1 MSDDETFGPLLH
13 GTARAW
19 RLKLD
24 ERLKPM
30 GLSQAKWRTLLH
42 LSVAPGPLTQA
53 EIAALLGIEEPTLV
67 TLLHRLESDR
77 WVARKNSSQ
86 DRRCKTVH
94 LAPRAQR
101 VIEQINTARSNFDTN
116 YSTIFRRPNFAPAS
130 ACWILSD
137 KKRKRGMEMKNE
149 PPFDG
154 FEVERTAKTKMG
166 ARLESGNGAATEL
179 QEPRRV
185 KTSRVSK
192 QRIPNWGYFLFVLLA
207 AFAVARTLQRGVQT
221 AKTAQPP
228 VRPVLV
234 AKVIS
239 KDVPLYLDEI
249 GTCAAYETVQVQAQV
264 SGQIIARHFQD
275 GADVKKGDLLFT
287 IDPRPFQAALQQAQ
301 AQAALDQ
308 VTLKRQ
314 TELRARNVTAPQ
326 DFDTAQANARKSE
339 AAAAAAQVNVD
350 FCYIKSPINGRAGLR
365 LVDVGNIVSGNT
377 GSGAVLLTIQGLDPI
392 YTDFTVAETDLA
404 LVRKYLGG
412 PNVKV
417 QTYSPDDK
425 IPPRIGDLYF
435 IDNAVQPGS
444 GTVKARG
451 VTPNPDH
458 AFWPSE
464 FVRVRFILDTVKDA
478 LLVP

>member
-1 MSDDETFGPLLH
+1 
-13 GTARAW
+13 
-19 RLKLD
+19 
-24 ERLKPM
+24 
-30 GLSQAKWRTLLH
+30 
-42 LSVAPGPLTQA
+42 
-53 EIAALLGIEEPTLV
+53 
-67 TLLHRLESDR
+67 
-77 WVARKNSSQ
+77 
-86 DRRCKTVH
+86 
-94 LAPRAQR
+94 
-101 VIEQINTARSNFDTN
+101 
-116 YSTIFRRPNFAPAS
+116 
-130 ACWILSD
+130 
-137 KKRKRGMEMKNE
+137 MEMKNK
-149 PPFDG
+149 PPFDE

-207 AFAVARTLQRGVQT
+207 AFAVARTLQRGVQS
-221 AKTAQPP
+221 AKTTQPP

-287 IDPRPFQAALQQAQ
+287 IDPRPYQAALQQAQ

-425 IPPRIGDLYF
+425 IPPRLGDLYF

-464 FVRVRFILDTVKDA
+464 FVRVRFILDTIKDA
-478 LLVP
+478 RLVPSQAVQISQSGPFIFVLKPDNTVDLRPVKPGQRQDGDLMVVESGIEPGETVVVTGQLALAPGTKVDPKPYNAPNGASDQAAASKSAM